1 MGQRVAYVEAPSG
14 IAGDMLLG
22 ALVDLGLP
30 VAVLED
36 VATRLGVDGLSV
48 RAERVDKNGL
58 SAVQVDVL
66 LGGRRVGAAAHAHDK
81 EHTHDHDHA
90 HSHEHTHDHGDEPHE
105 DRASSRVI
113 LCACRV
119 GVREREKTAR
129 ADTRKKS
136 CKCGTIT

>member
-66 LGGRRVGAAAHAHDK
+66 LDGRRVGAAAHAHDK

-90 HSHEHTHDHGDEPHE
+90 HGHEHTHDHGDEPHE
-105 DRASSRVI
+105 DRHHVHAHEHGHVPHHH
-113 LCACRV
+113 LAD
-119 GVREREKTAR
+119 VRRLL
-129 ADTRKKS
+129 
-136 CKCGTIT
+136 